1 MEPESQETPSETPS
15 PAPSDESREWER
27 PKAMRG
33 VLPTPPLPSALR
45 NPVVLMTAVGVA
57 IVVVFFW
64 RYWAGN
70 SVTSS
75 TFINA
80 TFIGIAVGALYA
92 MYATGLVVVYTTTGI
107 FNFAQGAIGV
117 FCAFLFWELH
127 VNRGWHTLLALF
139 FVVIIFAP
147 ALGIVLDVI
156 LMRQLRTAPLVVQL
170 MATVALMVLFLSLAG
185 EIWEQDTIR
194 RVDFFFGL
202 RSGIEIFGVNILW
215 HRLITILTAIAL
227 ALGLSLL
234 LFKSRLGVAMRAV
247 VDNRELAALNG
258 VRPGLVSSSAWAIG
272 CSLAALG
279 GILIAPEV
287 ELDPAN
293 LNIIIIT
300 AFAAAAFGALRSLP
314 LTVVGALIIGLLG
327 QHVKTWL
334 DLGTDLRFASEAVAP
349 VVLFIVVLALPR
361 AQLTVGRIATN
372 LKQRERLT
380 KPWEAVFGLAVL
392 IFLALV
398 FSKGWLNFGF
408 WDPGEWGNA
417 PLNSIN
423 VTMGL
428 AIVGLSLVPLTGW
441 AGQINFAPL
450 AFAGFGAFLYLKLA
464 GGGETTNGYWILL
477 VAVLAAP
484 LGALVAIPAS
494 RLRGLYLA
502 LASMAFALGM
512 AKLFFPHS
520 AILPLTTGGVLFGP
534 IELFGITFSERESYF
549 MLLVSV
555 FAVIVLG
562 LVLLRRSRYGRRW
575 TALNDSLAASA
586 TVGVNVYMTKVVVYA
601 FSASI
606 AAVGGAFW
614 ATSNASLDGVR
625 SFDVINGLEIVLLMA
640 AAGVSIPLAG
650 IFLIF
655 RTVFEGLTDRLYDL
669 GNVDWLA
676 QFFDIMTTFG
686 PGLLAL
692 GMVINQRGA
701 IYEMGRGFA
710 PILPWRKDAREEIAK
725 ERAQKRDTEFGELGI
740 SRPFTANEIIALDR
754 RLRITDEVTPPGGY
768 VAGGNGTAGNGTGG
782 NGTGGNGAASA
793 GSAIIGDASGDFS
806 GNSASEGNSS

>member
-1 MEPESQETPSETPS
+1 M
-15 PAPSDESREWER
+15 
-27 PKAMRG
+27 
-33 VLPTPPLPSALR
+33 
-45 NPVVLMTAVGVA
+45 
-57 IVVVFFW
+57 
-64 RYWAGN
+64 
-70 SVTSS
+70 
-75 TFINA
+75 
-80 TFIGIAVGALYA
+80 
-92 MYATGLVVVYTTTGI
+92 
-107 FNFAQGAIGV
+107 
-117 FCAFLFWELH
+117 
-127 VNRGWHTLLALF
+127 
-139 FVVIIFAP
+139 
-147 ALGIVLDVI
+147 
-156 LMRQLRTAPLVVQL
+156 
-170 MATVALMVLFLSLAG
+170 
-185 EIWEQDTIR
+185 
-194 RVDFFFGL
+194 
-202 RSGIEIFGVNILW
+202 
-215 HRLITILTAIAL
+215 
-227 ALGLSLL
+227 
-234 LFKSRLGVAMRAV
+234 
-247 VDNRELAALNG
+247 
-258 VRPGLVSSSAWAIG
+258 
-272 CSLAALG
+272 
-279 GILIAPEV
+279 
-287 ELDPAN
+287 
-293 LNIIIIT
+293 
-300 AFAAAAFGALRSLP
+300 
-314 LTVVGALIIGLLG
+314 
-327 QHVKTWL
+327 
-334 DLGTDLRFASEAVAP
+334 
-349 VVLFIVVLALPR
+349 
-361 AQLTVGRIATN
+361 
-372 LKQRERLT
+372 
-380 KPWEAVFGLAVL
+380 
-392 IFLALV
+392 
-398 FSKGWLNFGF
+398 
-408 WDPGEWGNA
+408 
-417 PLNSIN
+417 
-423 VTMGL
+423 
-428 AIVGLSLVPLTGW
+428 
-441 AGQINFAPL
+441 
-450 AFAGFGAFLYLKLA
+450 
-464 GGGETTNGYWILL
+464 
-477 VAVLAAP
+477 AVLAAP

-534 IELFGITFSERESYF
+534 IDLFGITFSERESYF

-725 ERAQKRDTEFGELGI
+725 ERAQKRDTEFGEMGI
-740 SRPFTANEIIALDR
+740 SRPFTANEVMALDR

-768 VAGGNGTAGNGTGG
+768 GTKGDNTV
-782 NGTGGNGAASA
+782 GNGAASA
-793 GSAIIGDASGDFS
+793 GSAAVGDAAGDFSDNSASGD
-806 GNSASEGNSS
+806 NSS

>member
-1 MEPESQETPSETPS
+1 MEPEAQETPSRV
-15 PAPSDESREWER
+15 PSDASPQWER

-33 VLPTPPLPSALR
+33 VLPTLPLPSALR
-45 NPVVLMTAVGVA
+45 NPVVLMTIVGVA
-57 IVVVFFW
+57 IVVVMFW
-64 RYWAGN
+64 RYWAGYD
-70 SVTSS
+70 VTAA
-75 TFINA
+75 TLLNA

-139 FVVIIFAP
+139 FVVLVFAP
-147 ALGIVLDVI
+147 ALGILLDVV
-156 LMRQLRTAPLVVQL
+156 LMRRLRTAPLVVQL
-170 MATVALMVLFLSLAG
+170 MATVALMVLLLSLTG

-202 RSGIEIFGVNILW
+202 QSSIEIFNVNILW
-215 HRLITILTAIAL
+215 HRLITIFTAIGL
-227 ALGLSLL
+227 AIGLSFL
-234 LFKSRLGVAMRAV
+234 LFRSRLGVAMRGV

-272 CSLAALG
+272 SSLAALG

-287 ELDPAN
+287 ELDPTN

-300 AFAAAAFGALRSLP
+300 AFAAATFGAIRSLP
-314 LTVVGALIIGLLG
+314 LTIVGALIIGLLR
-327 QHVKTWL
+327 QHTITWL
-334 DLGTDLRFASEAVAP
+334 NFGSDFRFVSEAVAP
-349 VVLFIVVLALPR
+349 VLLFIVVLALPR
-361 AQLTVGRIATN
+361 AQLTVGRLTTN

-380 KPWEAVFGLAVL
+380 SPKEAIFGLAVL

-398 FSKGWLNFGF
+398 FSKGWLNFGI
-408 WDPGEWGNA
+408 WDPGEWGSA
-417 PLNSIN
+417 PLNSMN
-423 VTMGL
+423 VAMGL
-428 AIVGLSLVPLTGW
+428 AIMGLSLVPLTGW

-450 AFAGFGAFLYLKLA
+450 AFGGFGAFLYLKLA
-464 GGGETTNGYWILL
+464 GIGGTNSGYWILL

-502 LASMAFALGM
+502 LASMAFAQAM
-512 AKLFFPHS
+512 AMLFFPHS
-520 AILPLTTGGVLFGP
+520 AIIPSTAVGVQFGP
-534 IELFGITFSERESYF
+534 IRLFGITFSERESYF

-555 FAVIVLG
+555 FAVIVFA

-575 TALNDSLAASA
+575 VALNDSQAASA
-586 TVGVNVYMTKVVVYA
+586 TVGVSVNLTKVIVYA
-601 FSASI
+601 ISASI

-614 ATSNASLDGVR
+614 ATSNGSLEGVR

-655 RTVFEGLTDRLYDL
+655 RPVFEGLTERLYDL

-676 QFFDIMTTFG
+676 QFFDVLTTFG

-701 IYEMGRGFA
+701 VYEMGRGFS
-710 PILPWRKDAREEIAK
+710 PILPWRKDAREEISR
-725 ERAQKRDTEFGELGI
+725 EWAQKRDTEFGELGI
-740 SRPFTANEIIALDR
+740 ASPFTANEIITLDR
-754 RLRITDEVTPPGGY
+754 RLGITDQVTPPGGY
-768 VAGGNGTAGNGTGG
+768 TTGVNGSENNGSEGSGSAGGNT
-782 NGTGGNGAASA
+782 
-793 GSAIIGDASGDFS
+793 SGDNTS
-806 GNSASEGNSS
+806 GNTTSGSD

>member
-1 MEPESQETPSETPS
+1 MEPEAQETS
-15 PAPSDESREWER
+15 PRAPSDESREWER

-64 RYWAGN
+64 RYWAGKD
-70 SVTSS
+70 VTASAF
-75 TFINA
+75 TYA
-80 TFIGIAVGALYA
+80 TFIGIAVGSLYA

-117 FCAFLFWELH
+117 FGAFLFWELQ

-139 FVVIIFAP
+139 FVVLVFAP
-147 ALGIVLDVI
+147 ALGILLDVV
-156 LMRQLRTAPLVVQL
+156 LMRRLRTAPLVVQL
-170 MATVALMVLFLSLAG
+170 MATVALMVLLLSLTG
-185 EIWEQDTIR
+185 EIWEQDTTR
-194 RVDFFFGL
+194 TVNHFFGVE
-202 RSGIEIFGVNILW
+202 SGIEIFGVNIPW
-215 HRLITILTAIAL
+215 HRLITIFTAIGL
-227 ALGLSLL
+227 AIGLSLL

-279 GILIAPEV
+279 GILIAPSIN
-287 ELDPAN
+287 LDPTN

-300 AFAAAAFGALRSLP
+300 AFAAAAFGALRNLP
-314 LTVVGALIIGLLG
+314 LVIVGALIIGLLG
-327 QHVKTWL
+327 QHVETWL
-334 DLGTDLRFASEAVAP
+334 DLGTDLRFAADAVGP

-361 AQLTVGRIATN
+361 ARLTVGRIATN

-380 KPWEAVFGLAVL
+380 KPWEAVLGLAVL
-392 IFLALV
+392 VGLALV

-428 AIVGLSLVPLTGW
+428 AIIGLSLVPLTGW

-450 AFAGFGAFLYLKLA
+450 AFAGFGAFLYLKLS

-502 LASMAFALGM
+502 LASLAFALGM

-520 AILPLTTGGVLFGP
+520 DVFPLTTGGVLFGP
-534 IELFGITFSERESYF
+534 IRVFWITFSERESYF

-562 LVLLRRSRYGRRW
+562 LALLRRSRYGRRW
-575 TALNDSLAASA
+575 MALNDSLAASA
-586 TVGVNVYMTKVVVYA
+586 TVGVNVYMTKVIVYA
-601 FSASI
+601 FSAAI

-655 RTVFEGLTDRLYDL
+655 RTVFEGLTERLYDL

-725 ERAQKRDTEFGELGI
+725 ERAQKRDTEFGELGVT
-740 SRPFTANEIIALDR
+740 RPFTANEMIALDR
-754 RLRITDEVTPPGGY
+754 RLNITDYATPPGGY
-768 VAGGNGTAGNGTGG
+768 GSNGNG
-782 NGTGGNGAASA
+782 SR
-793 GSAIIGDASGDFS
+793 
-806 GNSASEGNSS
+806 SEGSGSESNSP